1 MKEPLANREVALLI
15 ELRQFLDDGRFVEVL
30 DHIGL
35 VEADQNLSLSNADRA
50 CLLSLKGQ
58 ALMKLNQYERALEA
72 ARAGIELI
80 KNSSDN
86 TLIAQ
91 LQATAARALTELGQL
106 AQAERLYRDL
116 IATYRRIDDV
126 NGIIRSF
133 NRLSRAYFIEGQF
146 GKAADALLE
155 ADGYAR
161 ALGDS
166 EALARIA
173 GNLGTILML
182 TGEFHKAI
190 EHLDESLDLNATLGD
205 KSNLCRAHLSL
216 SYSQMH
222 LGRFEIAAD
231 HLDAA
236 DELVRVTGSVP
247 DRINLLQY
255 RAQISLL
262 QKRYAP
268 AVEFAASGLELARN
282 FNATSAEVAQIGRLL
297 AQAEFEA
304 GHLDA
309 ALAAATEALA
319 AAQAVSERIETAACR
334 RLLALIAHERDESFS
349 AAVALR
355 QLVVEFDQ
363 MGARY
368 ESAITYFALA
378 RIAAEP
384 AAAREAR
391 VEALRILRS
400 LQFNLDESASPVG
413 VNRTPAAPA
422 TIVGADPGFV
432 RILNEIEQVAD
443 SDLPVLL
450 LGSTGTGKDLIAK
463 HIHNC
468 SQRRKGRFVEV
479 NCGAIPAELA
489 ESLLFGHERGSFTNA
504 VDTKVGWMEVAD
516 GGTLFLNEIG
526 ELPIAL
532 QVKLLSAIEE
542 KSFYRVG
549 GIHPRRSDFRIIA
562 ATNVDIVE
570 AVRQGK
576 FRSDL
581 YFRLAVMTKQLP
593 PLVERGEDAYLL
605 FRHFLESSGISLAG
619 VDARTLD
626 VLKARLVD
634 YDWPGNIREMRNQID
649 ATIVSERRDPRAICL
664 RMIERLSRKPIE
676 CRKPALAESINLT
689 EQIEDFERSLIARA
703 LELCDG
709 IIRRAADFLGIP
721 EGTLRSKMKK
731 YRISAA

>member
-1 MKEPLANREVALLI
+1 MKEPLANHEVALLI

-86 TLIAQ
+86 ALIAQ

-116 IATYRRIDDV
+116 IATYRRLDDLD
-126 NGIIRSF
+126 GIIRSF

-182 TGEFHKAI
+182 TGEFQKAI

-205 KSNLCRAHLSL
+205 KSNLCRAHLCLGYSL
-216 SYSQMH
+216 MH
-222 LGRFEIAAD
+222 LGRFEAASG
-231 HLDAA
+231 HLDLA
-236 DELVRVTGSVP
+236 DELVQATESVP

-255 RAQISLL
+255 RAQFALL
-262 QKRYAP
+262 QKHYAQ
-268 AVEFAASGLELARN
+268 AIEFAVAGLDAARR
-282 FNATSAEVAQIGRLL
+282 FNPTCAEVSQIGRLL
-297 AQAEFEA
+297 AQAEFES
-304 GHLDA
+304 GNLDSATTA
-309 ALAAATEALA
+309 AKTALDD
-319 AAQAVSERIETAACR
+319 AQAVSEHVEAAACR
-334 RLLALIAHERDESFS
+334 RLLAQIEHERGESQT
-349 AAVALR
+349 AVEILR

-363 MGARY
+363 IGARF
-368 ESAITYFALA
+368 ESAMTNLALA
-378 RIAAEP
+378 RVATEP
-384 AAAREAR
+384 ATAREAR
-391 VEALRILRS
+391 EEALRILRS
-400 LQFNLDESASPVG
+400 LGIDLDGSASLPG
-413 VNRTPAAPA
+413 RDRSRTTP
-422 TIVGADPGFV
+422 TKVVGADPEFV
-432 RILNEIEQVAD
+432 KILCEVEQVAD

-450 LGSTGTGKDLIAK
+450 LGQTGTGKDLIAK
-463 HIHNC
+463 YIHEC
-468 SQRRKGRFVEV
+468 SHRRKGRFVQV
-479 NCGAIPAELA
+479 NCGAIPGELA
-489 ESLLFGHERGSFTNA
+489 ESELFGHERGAFTNA
-504 VDTKVGWMEVAD
+504 VETKVGLMEAAD

-526 ELPIAL
+526 ELPMRL

-542 KSFYRVG
+542 KTFYRVG
-549 GIHPRRSDFRIIA
+549 GVQPRHSNFRIIA
-562 ATNVDIVE
+562 ATNIDIVE

-593 PLVERGEDAYLL
+593 RLADRGEDAYLL
-605 FRHFLESSGISLAG
+605 FRHFLETSGISLAD
-619 VDARTLD
+619 VDARTLGI
-626 VLKARLVD
+626 LKARLVGH
-634 YDWPGNIREMRNQID
+634 DWPGNVREMRNQVD
-649 ATIVSERRDPRAICL
+649 GVIVSERRDPRAICL
-664 RMIERLSRKPIE
+664 NLIERLSRKPIE
-676 CRKPALAESINLT
+676 CKRPALAESINLT
-689 EQIEDFERSLIARA
+689 EQLEDFERSLIARA